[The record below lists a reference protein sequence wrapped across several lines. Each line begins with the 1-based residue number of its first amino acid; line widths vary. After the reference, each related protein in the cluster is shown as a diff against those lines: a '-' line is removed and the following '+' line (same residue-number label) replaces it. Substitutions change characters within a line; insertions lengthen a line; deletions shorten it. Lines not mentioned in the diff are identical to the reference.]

1 MAEDQDIQEPQVD
14 EAPQQIGG
22 GQPQPPA
29 KLILSDDSRRKLD
42 SIVSKM
48 VANKEKDEDIQ
59 AVVNDFKQ
67 KYATPPSAGKIASP
81 PTQTAAA
88 PAPQAAPV
96 PEHEVQHTPIQDIR
110 HVQDLANQPLETHVV
125 DPQGGLTEPNPESL
139 ARNKAYQD
147 QFTKMAGDLGTTWG
161 TKPET
166 VKQVLTDFPD
176 EQDEAKLKNFA
187 NLAQTNPVSY
197 SRLKNGNDIRIKMAQ
212 DGPDG
217 VHDANVF
224 NHLLNATDYNQ
235 LTQENLPY
243 QIQLMRAHGMG
254 QADIEKLKDAQR
266 PLINS
271 TDPGLNIKYWQ
282 TNDHEYDLTREEYAG
297 LETERLFN
305 PNKAAM
311 DEAALKHARGIGEDG
326 KANPIDVSKESYE
339 YQRGLENIKY
349 NLQQTGRDNL
359 ARYVNEQKPDV
370 DKQVAALKDDYQNSI
385 NNAKNT
391 QEQQALIQ
399 EFQDNP
405 VVQKANQLE
414 DAQQGL
420 QYSASED
427 VRRYPLNFSDQAT
440 RAVSEAMDHTS
451 GFGSDAATWGGNVL
465 QGAGQ
470 TADNTIR
477 FIKNTAIN
485 ILGSDESKAI
495 NNTKNIG
502 HQALTEL
509 AAYEPTSYT
518 GTENPIIVPKQMV
531 NGVQDIL
538 NGPGT
543 DVDKQQKALSYV
555 RNNFDQL
562 QANPK
567 AGQQNITGKS
577 ALFQAANVMG
587 QILGVANQSFLLGG
601 AIGDASK
608 LQQMATAFTPMYMST
623 QNQMYEQ
630 ALKNGDEHPFLK
642 SNIDATIISLA
653 SLINPDLKVVKG
665 MVGAETGVGKM
676 LAGIDES
683 TWNKVISDNK
693 PLVDRAIAGAKATGK
708 QLGLANL
715 QYGVIAP
722 TAEYLAHKSVLNEDP
737 NLGDMIKDGVI
748 QTSISMALPSLLH
761 GYRGWADATKINPQQ
776 KFAIVE
782 AGLKPDQ
789 NIDLID
795 SRVKAGTLPEQKGH
809 EMKMVIKHAG
819 IILENKDNFEKKDGT
834 PMNEKEVSDVVYNQ
848 VRMMAL
854 QGKLK
859 SSPEPLKPVIQEQI
873 HQLNKEISDQYTS
886 DSDKQTADLN
896 QLLHDNLDLID
907 KNHPLIAG
915 MMREDIKNN
924 EPEKAFRRIA
934 GEVGAEKEKENG
946 DMKSLESI
954 YGKKLI
960 SRAIDFSQNEKNVSR
975 GNIENK
981 NNVLNGEQGQG
992 VRQMQDSSDK
1002 ETGSKVLL
1010 DLPQRVYER
1019 MAEDPSIKGN
1029 SEKEGKLQSIRTRVQ
1044 GSGLYSEEAMRG
1056 MSESERG
1063 DAPRR
1068 LLQTYRSEMGLSGL
1082 SPEDS
1087 PEGERKTRTSS
1098 FLESRHADTMDDEK
1112 GLVSGPNDAPISK
1125 EGRKDANDLANSVEG
1140 KGVTKIITS
1149 DLERAKQT
1157 GQVVADKTGATVEH
1171 RPELNTWD
1179 IGDFDKSSDEEF
1191 KKAQKFFVENPDA
1204 KDFEGKHIN
1213 ESFNEYKDRVI
1224 KARDELEKEPSS
1236 TLVVNHSNN
1245 MMLWDAYEKNG
1256 HEWNEQAA
1264 KDYLISKTPEPATL
1278 TDKSTQNAIPNG
1290 SENIG
1295 QDQGSPIDQQGKV
1308 QGSEPNQSTQPRGA
1322 TNIPKGSEQGVEE
1335 WPFKE
1340 SAESLPN
1347 GIKKIIS
1354 EGTRA
1359 QMDLPKV
1366 EFPKMGTDAEVL
1378 RAGKEAVDNGKINP
1392 RSIAARVAGEGGIYT
1407 PAEGAAMQYYGHQ
1420 LRQAESDLRS
1430 DLHEAN
1436 ALLKS
1441 DPDNTAA
1448 FYAKVTA
1455 EQKLGQLD
1463 DEIEL
1468 KTRADR
1474 TNSNSW
1480 GKLGNVMQI
1489 ETDESFSPS
1498 RNTAI
1503 IAENYGGKIPDDVQ
1517 ARLDKAFAERDQA
1530 IADLKAAKEQAALEQ
1545 IKKDAEKPGS
1555 KIAKTIREK
1564 KEVLKQDRIRL
1575 IEELKAAIKKDS
1587 GQLGANPLPINTIEA
1602 ISKLALNYFKDGV
1615 LSVEGITNKIYSDLK
1630 DVVDGIDINQIREA
1644 VSNYQPLARSQEV
1657 EKITKKAAN
1666 KEVTNLMLEERRK
1679 TNPNALMELETKKPK
1694 TPFEKN
1700 TEYIK
1705 AKQRLT
1711 NAEFKIKKEKLKS
1724 YAAKESRVQKTLG
1737 WVNRLV
1743 RLSVLSGVKVLEKL
1757 SAAATIGSAAQKP
1770 VEEVLNGIWGTAFS
1784 KIKAKSDIE
1793 LGGNALAV
1801 VKYYGEFFDPV
1812 KFAKDT
1818 RDIIVHGETQLG
1830 KELEKQLNTHI
1841 PILDLPTDLHQ
1852 VIKAPVKRAMFQYA
1866 LAKILDSQQ
1875 KQGIDINHP
1884 LVIESARQRAFARA
1898 KYEIFQEQ
1906 NAVSKWI
1913 SEKMGAFKDQGTE
1926 GAIKGFLLKFALPV
1940 STVPTNIA
1948 RRIGLYAGGLPK
1960 ALAYDIPKAYM
1971 KGIENLSEDEANH
1984 IGRALTKGSIGL
1996 ALWTAGFYGY
2006 KHMGGLYTKYDPD
2019 KQRKDETLSEQM
2031 NLMNASVSKPWQ
2043 HALPF
2048 QIMQLGATFRHIYEK
2063 TAPKDGNLRGV
2074 IDATMGSTGSIL
2086 DQIPIISTGVNLV
2099 TAPADPYQE
2108 KKLGEDVKRRFEPQL
2123 LKDLGIIKDDKKKA
2137 STGRKFRN

>member
-14 EAPQQIGG
+14 QAPQPIGG

-29 KLILSDDSRRKLD
+29 KLTLSDDSRRKLD

-67 KYATPPSAGKIASP
+67 KYAAAPSPGKIASP
-81 PTQTAAA
+81 PPQAAAA

-147 QFTKMAGDLGTTWG
+147 QFTKMAADLGTSWG
-161 TKPET
+161 AKPET

-176 EQDEAKLKNFA
+176 EQDEGKLKNFA

-212 DGPDG
+212 DGPSG
-217 VHDANVF
+217 LHDANVF
-224 NHLLNATDYNQ
+224 NHLLNADSFEELAN
-235 LTQENLPY
+235 ENLPY
-243 QIQLMRAHGMG
+243 QIQLMRSHGMG
-254 QADIEKLKDAQR
+254 QPDIDKLKEAQR
-266 PLINS
+266 SLINS
-271 TDPGLNIKYWQ
+271 TDPGLNQEYWQ
-282 TNDHEYDLTREEYAG
+282 SNDHLYDLSPDEYAG
-297 LETERLFN
+297 LKTERIFN

-311 DEAALKHARGIGEDG
+311 DEAILKDARGISDDG
-326 KANPIDVSKESYE
+326 KVNPKDISKESYE

-349 NLQQTGRDNL
+349 NLQMTGRDNL
-359 ARYVNEQKPDV
+359 ARYVNEQKPEV
-370 DKQVAALKDDYQNSI
+370 DKQVSALKDDYQAAI
-385 NNAKNT
+385 NNAANPEVQRKLIEEFKN
-391 QEQQALIQ
+391 
-399 EFQDNP
+399 NP
-405 VVQKANQLE
+405 IVQKANQLE
-414 DAQQGL
+414 DAEDGL
-420 QYSASED
+420 KYSVTED
-427 VRRYPLNFSDQAT
+427 ARRYPLNFSDQAT
-440 RAVSEAMDHTS
+440 RAVAEAMDHTT
-451 GFGSDAATWGGNVL
+451 GFGSDVAHIGGNIL

-470 TADNTIR
+470 TADNTMR
-477 FIKNTAIN
+477 FFKNVAIN

-495 NNTKNIG
+495 NNAKNIG

-509 AAYEPTSYT
+509 AAYEPSSYT
-518 GTENPIIVPKQMV
+518 GTESPILVPRETQQA
-531 NGVQDIL
+531 VQSIL

-543 DVDKQQKALSYV
+543 DAEKQQRATAYISDH
-555 RNNFDQL
+555 FDEL
-562 QANPK
+562 KSNPK
-567 AGQQNITGKS
+567 SGQQNLTGKA

-601 AIGDASK
+601 VIGDAATVQK
-608 LQQMATAFTPMYMST
+608 MATAFTPMFMST

-630 ALKNGDEHPFLK
+630 AVQRGDEHPLLK
-642 SNIDATIISLA
+642 SNIDATILSLA
-653 SLINPDLKVVKG
+653 SLINPDIKVVKG
-665 MVGAETGVGKM
+665 MVGADTGVGKM
-676 LAGIDES
+676 IAGIDES
-683 TWNKVISDNK
+683 TWNKVLSDNK
-693 PLVDRAIAGAKATGK
+693 PMVDRMIGAAKATGR

-722 TAEYLAHKSVLNEDP
+722 TAQYLAHKSILNEDP

-761 GYRGWADATKINPQQ
+761 GVWGGKSASEVNPQQ
-776 KFAIVE
+776 KYAIVE
-782 AGLKPDQ
+782 AGLHPDQ

-795 SRVKAGTLPEQKGH
+795 SKIKAGTLPEIQGH
-809 EMKMVIKHAG
+809 EMKQLIKHAG
-819 IILENKDNFEKKDGT
+819 EILQNSEMVKTDGT
-834 PMNEKEVSDVVYNQ
+834 PMNEKEVADNVYSMLRKQILENK
-848 VRMMAL
+848 RKTAA
-854 QGKLK
+854 
-859 SSPEPLKPVIQEQI
+859 EPIKPIIDDQI
-873 HQLNKEISDQYTS
+873 HQVNKEITDLHTS
-886 DSDKQTADLN
+886 DADKQKGDLN
-896 QLLHDNLDLID
+896 QLLHDSVDKID
-907 KNHPLIAG
+907 EEHPLIAG
-915 MMREDIKNN
+915 MIKEDIKNN
-924 EPEKAFRRIA
+924 EPERAFQRIA
-934 GEVGAEKEKENG
+934 EEYNRENDKENG
-946 DMKSLESI
+946 DTKSINKI
-954 YGKKLI
+954 YGKKLVDK
-960 SRAIDFSQNEKNVSR
+960 AIELSKQSKTEKN
-975 GNIENK
+975 
-981 NNVLNGEQGQG
+981 GE
-992 VRQMQDSSDK
+992 
-1002 ETGSKVLL
+1002 
-1010 DLPQRVYER
+1010 
-1019 MAEDPSIKGN
+1019 N
-1029 SEKEGKLQSIRTRVQ
+1029 SEGQQ
-1044 GSGLYSEEAMRG
+1044 AN
-1056 MSESERG
+1056 ERG
-1063 DAPRR
+1063 QVVPQNPSEDAALTTR
-1068 LLQTYRSEMGLSGL
+1068 E
-1082 SPEDS
+1082 SPA
-1087 PEGERKTRTSS
+1087 SS

-1140 KGVTKIITS
+1140 KGVTRIITS

-1191 KKAQKFFVENPDA
+1191 KKAQKYFVENPDA

-1224 KARDELEKEPSS
+1224 KARGELEKEPSS

-1256 HEWNEQAA
+1256 HEWNEQAQ
-1264 KDYLISKTPEPATL
+1264 KDYLESKTPEPATL
-1278 TDKSTQNAIPNG
+1278 TDKSTQNATPNG

-1295 QDQGSPIDQQGKV
+1295 QDQGSPIGQQGKA
-1308 QGSEPNQSTQPRGA
+1308 QGGEPNQSTQPDGA

-1335 WPFKE
+1335 WTFKE

-1407 PAEGAAMQYYGHQ
+1407 PEEGAAMQYYGHQ

-1498 RNTAI
+1498 RNKAI

-1666 KEVTNLMLEERRK
+1666 KEVTNLMLGERRK
-1679 TNPNALMELETKKPK
+1679 TNPNSLMELETKKPK

-1770 VEEVLNGIWGTAFS
+1770 VEEVLNGVWGTAFS

-2074 IDATMGSTGSIL
+2074 VDATMGSTGSIL

-2123 LKDLGIIKDDKKKA
+2123 LKDLGIIKDDNKKA

>member
-67 KYATPPSAGKIASP
+67 KYATSPSVGKIASP
-81 PTQTAAA
+81 PTQAAAA

-147 QFTKMAGDLGTTWG
+147 QFTKMAGDLGATWG

-282 TNDHEYDLTREEYAG
+282 TNDHEYDLTPEEYAG

-405 VVQKANQLE
+405 IVQKANQLE

-518 GTENPIIVPKQMV
+518 GTENPILVPRETQQA
-531 NGVQDIL
+531 VQGIL

-543 DVDKQQKALSYV
+543 DDEKQQKAISYI
-555 RNNFDQL
+555 RDNFDQL

-567 AGQQNITGKS
+567 VGQQNLTGKA

-601 AIGDASK
+601 VVGDASK
-608 LQQMATAFTPMYMST
+608 LQQMATSFTPMYMST

-630 ALKNGDEHPFLK
+630 ALKNGDEHPLLK
-642 SNIDATIISLA
+642 SNIDATILSLA
-653 SLINPDLKVVKG
+653 SLINPDLKVVRG
-665 MVGAETGVGKM
+665 MVGADTGVGKM
-676 LAGIDES
+676 IAGIDES
-683 TWNKVISDNK
+683 TWNKVLSDNK
-693 PLVDRAIAGAKATGK
+693 PVVDRMIGAAKATGR

-722 TAEYLAHKSVLNEDP
+722 AAQYLAHKSILNEDP

-748 QTSISMALPSLLH
+748 QTSISMAMPALLH
-761 GYRGWADATKINPQQ
+761 GVWAGKSASEVNPQQ
-776 KFAIVE
+776 KYAIVE
-782 AGLKPDQ
+782 AGLHPDQ

-795 SRVKAGTLPEQKGH
+795 SKIKAGTIPEIQGH
-809 EMKMVIKHAG
+809 EMKQLIKHAG
-819 IILENKDNFEKKDGT
+819 EILQNSEMVKTDGS
-834 PMNEKEVSDVVYNQ
+834 PMNEKEVADNVYSMLRKQILENK
-848 VRMMAL
+848 RKTAA
-854 QGKLK
+854 
-859 SSPEPLKPVIQEQI
+859 EPIKPIIDDQI
-873 HQLNKEISDQYTS
+873 HQVNKEITDLHTS
-886 DSDKQTADLN
+886 DADKQKGDLN
-896 QLLHDNLDLID
+896 QLLHDSVDKID
-907 KNHPLIAG
+907 EEHPLIAG
-915 MMREDIKNN
+915 MIKEDIKNN
-924 EPEKAFRRIA
+924 EPERTFQRIA
-934 GEVGAEKEKENG
+934 EEYNRENDKENG
-946 DMKSLESI
+946 DTKSINKI
-954 YGKKLI
+954 YGKKLVDK
-960 SRAIDFSQNEKNVSR
+960 AIELSKQSKTEKN
-975 GNIENK
+975 GENS
-981 NNVLNGEQGQG
+981 QGQ
-992 VRQMQDSSDK
+992 Q
-1002 ETGSKVLL
+1002 
-1010 DLPQRVYER
+1010 
-1019 MAEDPSIKGN
+1019 AN
-1029 SEKEGKLQSIRTRVQ
+1029 
-1044 GSGLYSEEAMRG
+1044 
-1056 MSESERG
+1056 ERG
-1063 DAPRR
+1063 QVVP
-1068 LLQTYRSEMGLSGL
+1068 QNPSEDGPVPAREPPS
-1082 SPEDS
+1082 
-1087 PEGERKTRTSS
+1087 SS

-1224 KARDELEKEPSS
+1224 KARGELEKEPSS

-1256 HEWNEQAA
+1256 HEWNEQAQ
-1264 KDYLISKTPEPATL
+1264 KDYLESKTPEPATL
-1278 TDKSTQNAIPNG
+1278 TDKSTQNAISNG
-1290 SENIG
+1290 PENVG
-1295 QDQGSPIDQQGKV
+1295 QNNSGTERQETPPA
-1308 QGSEPNQSTQPRGA
+1308 ETQPAGQPDA
-1322 TNIPKGSEQGVEE
+1322 DKPKESDSVEKDWPFVEE
-1335 WPFKE
+1335 E
-1340 SAESLPN
+1340 SDNKVTSTRNAVTE
-1347 GIKKIIS
+1347 KKIEEAGLLPAMKVAKREFGQVWDEAQKKINKGFDVNGLIDKLAKKPRAVTDLENAMILYHQNVKEAQLDAVNKDLNEARVKGDDGAVAEN
-1354 EGTRA
+1354 EGI
-1359 QMDLPKV
+1359 
-1366 EFPKMGTDAEVL
+1366 
-1378 RAGKEAVDNGKINP
+1378 RAG
-1392 RSIAARVAGEGGIYT
+1392 
-1407 PAEGAAMQYYGHQ
+1407 
-1420 LRQAESDLRS
+1420 L
-1430 DLHEAN
+1430 
-1436 ALLKS
+1436 
-1441 DPDNTAA
+1441 
-1448 FYAKVTA
+1448 
-1455 EQKLGQLD
+1455 LD
-1463 DEIEL
+1463 DLQKIYDVD
-1468 KTRADR
+1468 RAIGRETARGLNARKMMVDR
-1474 TNSNSW
+1474 RFSLVN
-1480 GKLGNVMQI
+1480 MQM
-1489 ETDESFSPS
+1489 EKSAA
-1498 RNTAI
+1498 N
-1503 IAENYGGKIPDDVQ
+1503 GGEP
-1517 ARLDKAFAERDQA
+1517 LT
-1530 IADLKAAKEQAALEQ
+1530 KEQAAEVQKQYDTIRETSAAYEARIKELEEENRKLAATQ
-1545 IKKDAEKPGS
+1545 VVQKFERDVKAEKIKKKQTAIKQDLKDNFDELRKIARNKGLAANPFAPEMIPVIG
-1555 KIAKTIREK
+1555 KIAKNL
-1564 KEVLKQDRIRL
+1564 VRL
-1575 IEELKAAIKKDS
+1575 GI
-1587 GQLGANPLPINTIEA
+1587 T
-1602 ISKLALNYFKDGV
+1602 
-1615 LSVEGITNKIYSDLK
+1615 SVEGIVNHIHSELK
-1630 DVVDGIDINQIREA
+1630 DDFEGLTPDHVMEALEAAKNDERLKAYKNRLEKSTDEITDKISKDDFTKPDKRAKPIVLDKKARALKAENERAKEAFELGVKRDQLKNRTGKEKFQDAFVKIERAAKLSSPITLAKLTAAAVTRLVTEAPEELIGAGYSAVLPKLAKGALGEGGLNVKAMAKGYKEAFTQGMKDSANMLQGKKTDLEA
-1644 VSNYQPLARSQEV
+1644 VYG
-1657 EKITKKAAN
+1657 KKGH
-1666 KEVTNLMLEERRK
+1666 LPPDWIDFMGSLHG
-1679 TNPNALMELETKKPK
+1679 AL
-1694 TPFEKN
+1694 
-1700 TEYIK
+1700 
-1705 AKQRLT
+1705 
-1711 NAEFKIKKEKLKS
+1711 
-1724 YAAKESRVQKTLG
+1724 
-1737 WVNRLV
+1737 
-1743 RLSVLSGVKVLEKL
+1743 
-1757 SAAATIGSAAQKP
+1757 
-1770 VEEVLNGIWGTAFS
+1770 
-1784 KIKAKSDIE
+1784 
-1793 LGGNALAV
+1793 
-1801 VKYYGEFFDPV
+1801 
-1812 KFAKDT
+1812 
-1818 RDIIVHGETQLG
+1818 
-1830 KELEKQLNTHI
+1830 
-1841 PILDLPTDLHQ
+1841 
-1852 VIKAPVKRAMFQYA
+1852 KAPVKRFAFERSLEKRYTNAIKAGVDVSDPMVQA
-1866 LAKILDSQQ
+1866 KLAVDSY
-1875 KQGIDINHP
+1875 KT
-1884 LVIESARQRAFARA
+1884 AQRA
-1898 KYEIFQEQ
+1898 IFMQD
-1906 NAVSKWI
+1906 NFVSK
-1913 SEKMGAFKDQGTE
+1913 SYSNFVEGLERSKAFPDSGKAAATI
-1926 GAIKGFLLKFALPV
+1926 ARWMIPFVK
-1940 STVPTNIA
+1940 VPTNIVGEVA
-1948 RRIGLYAGGLPK
+1948 TQVGGVPYGAAKILHATFTKGLDGLSSDEKDVILRSLKKGTIGVGSLALGFMRPDLFGGYYQKDNKDKGGLKP
-1960 ALAYDIPKAYM
+1960 
-1971 KGIENLSEDEANH
+1971 
-1984 IGRALTKGSIGL
+1984 GSIKV
-1996 ALWTAGFYGY
+1996 AG
-2006 KHMGGLYTKYDPD
+2006 MEVPVWLLESPI
-2019 KQRKDETLSEQM
+2019 
-2031 NLMNASVSKPWQ
+2031 
-2043 HALPF
+2043 F
-2048 QIMQLGATFRHIYEK
+2048 QTMQLGATIRKVKDSKVAGSGTKGTVEGVWAGALGLASHEPLID
-2063 TAPKDGNLRGV
+2063 APERFFKVFDGPKERDRYFDQLAQSTLEPALLNNIADWTDKGTPRKPTNLKEQLEMGIPGLRQNVPAKAATGSRFSTRTLRG
-2074 IDATMGSTGSIL
+2074 
-2086 DQIPIISTGVNLV
+2086 N
-2099 TAPADPYQE
+2099 
-2108 KKLGEDVKRRFEPQL
+2108 
-2123 LKDLGIIKDDKKKA
+2123 
-2137 STGRKFRN
+2137 